1 MIELDHLRTIV
12 GWLLFVEAQVVQWD
26 DKDRGVPSIVL
37 VQIVVYSQEGRE
49 GEQDNLNIEES
60 YSENFM
66 VFVGSSATLSG
77 VEHDNEK
84 SVFCLEG
91 C

>member
-1 MIELDHLRTIV
+1 MIELDHLRTIL
-12 GWLLFVEAQVVQWD
+12 GWLLFVEAQMVQWD

-49 GEQDNLNIEES
+49 GEQDNLKIEES
-60 YSENFM
+60 NGENFM
-66 VFVGSSATLSG
+66 VFIGSSATLSG

-84 SVFCLEG
+84 SVFSSEW
-91 C
+91 